1 MGKLLSSF
9 RESVLGSFVFRSI
22 TLKFSKGKELYEAD
36 EINGGIGKDEDL
48 KTLVGSKFFCPVP

>member
-1 MGKLLSSF
+1 M
-9 RESVLGSFVFRSI
+9 GSFVFRSI